1 MGMPYK
7 GDFRVTLLYGA
18 KPPAG
23 ITYSAGKHPGIDL
36 VGVSDKL
43 IRAVRPGCVY
53 RSGYDLSGW
62 GKYTGVKQDDGLYAI
77 YAHMS
82 KAYKSVGQQVKE
94 GETIGIEGS
103 TGKATGSHLHFE
115 LRRAYPDKHSTIDPA
130 EYLGIQNKVGMAKVV
145 DNVQEVDVKIK
156 LPDGR
161 TVVFPGVIRNNRNLT
176 EIRPVPEALG
186 YKVGWK
192 NGTVTVNK

>member
-1 MGMPYK
+1 MILPYR

-53 RSGYDLSGW
+53 RSGYDISGW
-62 GKYTGVKQDDGLYAI
+62 DGLYAI

-82 KAYKSVGQQVKE
+82 KAYKSVGQQVKV
-94 GETIGIEGS
+94 GETLGVEGS

-115 LRRAYPDKHSTIDPA
+115 LRRAYSDKYATIDPA
-130 EYLGIQNKVGMAKVV
+130 GYLGIQNQIGMAKVV
-145 DNVQEVDVKIK
+145 DEIEKQITIVLNGKNKIVNAIEK
-156 LPDGR
+156 DGHNYVMLQDLR
-161 TVVFPGVIRNNRNLT
+161 DDKIS
-176 EIRPVPEALG
+176 IG
-186 YKVGWK
+186 YKGGK
-192 NGTVTVNK
+192 PTVDSK

>member
-1 MGMPYK
+1 
-7 GDFRVTLLYGA
+7 LLYGA

-23 ITYSAGKHPGIDL
+23 VTYSAGKHPGIDL

-62 GKYTGVKQDDGLYAI
+62 GKYTVVKQDDGLYAI

-82 KAYKSVGQQVKE
+82 KAYKSVGQQVKA
-94 GETIGIEGS
+94 GETLGVEGS

-115 LRRAYPDKHSTIDPA
+115 LRRAYPDKYSTIDPA
-130 EYLGIQNKVGMAKVV
+130 GYLGIQNKIGMAKVV
-145 DNVQEVDVKIK
+145 DEIEKQITIVLNGKNKIVNAIEK
-156 LPDGR
+156 DGHNYVMLQDLR
-161 TVVFPGVIRNNRNLT
+161 DDKIA
-176 EIRPVPEALG
+176 IG
-186 YKVGWK
+186 YKGGK
-192 NGTVTVNK
+192 PTIDSK